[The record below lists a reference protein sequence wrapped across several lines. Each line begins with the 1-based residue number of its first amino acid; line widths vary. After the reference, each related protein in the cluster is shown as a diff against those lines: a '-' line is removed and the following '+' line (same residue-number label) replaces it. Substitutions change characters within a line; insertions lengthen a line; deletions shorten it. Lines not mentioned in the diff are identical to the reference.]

1 MFSQYNEQGACLWR
15 IKFEASDTT
24 RSLPPRPASLFRACQ
39 DSQFCT
45 HQKSGASRESP
56 DRSEVLPVQYDVGYP
71 SLCVPRSRQA
81 PPPRSLPIPTK
92 WCKDLYVS
100 RFAAPLRRLER
111 FARSAQEEKIL
122 RSRLES
128 SILRPMQKNP
138 TAGGGGLKGSKKN
151 AKVTKKVCQ
160 HAMLIFRSKRACR

>member
-1 MFSQYNEQGACLWR
+1 MLMFSQYNEQGACLWR
-15 IKFEASDTT
+15 IEFEAPDTT

-100 RFAAPLRRLER
+100 RFAAPLRRHLER
-111 FARSAQEEKIL
+111 GLLARSAQKKKNSRIHM

-128 SILRPMQKNP
+128 SILRPTCRRTP
-138 TAGGGGLKGSKKN
+138 LPAAEET
-151 AKVTKKVCQ
+151 
-160 HAMLIFRSKRACR
+160 RAAPRRVLR

>member
-1 MFSQYNEQGACLWR
+1 VPPGN
-15 IKFEASDTT
+15 KV
-24 RSLPPRPASLFRACQ
+24 RSLGCRPSRSRWPKRARQ

-56 DRSEVLPVQYDVGYP
+56 DRSEVLPVQHDVGYP

-100 RFAAPLRRLER
+100 RFAAPLRRLEWS
-111 FARSAQEEKIL
+111 ARSAQEEKNS

-128 SILRPMQKNP
+128 SILRPMQKTP

-151 AKVTKKVCQ
+151 AKVTKKVWNMRFDVFSETDLQ
-160 HAMLIFRSKRACR
+160 SRNTHVR

>member
-1 MFSQYNEQGACLWR
+1 MPGVKAHSLFDILAIQGACLQR

-24 RSLPPRPASLFRACQ
+24 RSVPSRPASLFRTCQ

-100 RFAAPLRRLER
+100 RFAAPLRRRRLER
-111 FARSAQEEKIL
+111 GCSRGARKRRKTLAYPM

-128 SILRPMQKNP
+128 SILRPTCRRTP
-138 TAGGGGLKGSKKN
+138 LPAAEET
-151 AKVTKKVCQ
+151 
-160 HAMLIFRSKRACR
+160 RALPRRVLR